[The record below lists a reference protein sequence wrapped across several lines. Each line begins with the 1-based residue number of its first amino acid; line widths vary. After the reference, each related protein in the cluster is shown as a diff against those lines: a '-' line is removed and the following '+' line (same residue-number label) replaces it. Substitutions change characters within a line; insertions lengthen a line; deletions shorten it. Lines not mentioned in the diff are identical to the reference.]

1 MSLIKLK
8 TKEEIK
14 DFFKIL
20 AEESVKE
27 AKKEVFSDDPMA
39 PRLSRL
45 EDEAKKAY
53 DINEEEA
60 PSISISRSAPEE
72 DVSVDVELDDS
83 IEPEEDSMSTSLE
96 SLPADI
102 EDVSLDSVEKEINVL
117 RGGRSLK
124 DYEVSQGLKKYFD
137 LLDQAER
144 KALYAFLTALA
155 SVMTGK
161 SSGEDAVDPSDPP
174 YNVAMT
180 TGLEDEIESED
191 ISGEEA
197 LEDEIALDAIADA
210 EEDENKDDEEV
221 VPIRVGS
228 VAESASILNL
238 RNKVQELLKRS

>member
-137 LLDQAER
+137 LLDQAD
-144 KALYAFLTALA
+144 TAEISKDEKIVEY
-155 SVMTGK
+155 SVRDDSVIEKLKVEDVVKNSAKVENNFFAVTKVIDGK
-161 SSGEDAVDPSDPP
+161 SNNKPIEIRKTGSCFPSFSCSFF
-174 YNVAMT
+174 A
-180 TGLEDEIESED
+180 
-191 ISGEEA
+191 
-197 LEDEIALDAIADA
+197 
-210 EEDENKDDEEV
+210 
-221 VPIRVGS
+221 
-228 VAESASILNL
+228 
-238 RNKVQELLKRS
+238 